1 MAVGDKLVTK
11 DVSIDGAVNIKG
23 NVNITDGDL
32 TIQTGNLMLFDPY
45 SGAVRNI
52 LDIIEDLIRQET
64 ADASTSGDVGVNV
77 NL

>member
-1 MAVGDKLVTK
+1 LAVGDKLVTK